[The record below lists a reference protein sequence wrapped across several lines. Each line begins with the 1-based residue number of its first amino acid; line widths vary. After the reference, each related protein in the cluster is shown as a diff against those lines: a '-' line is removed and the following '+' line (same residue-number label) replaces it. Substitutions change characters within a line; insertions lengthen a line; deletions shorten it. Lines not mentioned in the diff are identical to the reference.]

1 MEETLQPDAETEISH
16 QNDQEEIYIFPASF
30 GQRRLWFLDQFE
42 PNSPYYNIPSAF
54 RLYGPFRLD
63 IFKRAIQEIVDRHES
78 IRTTFAASDGEP
90 VQVIVPELAL
100 PVPVIDLSGLEEENK
115 EKEILRRATEEA
127 RKPFDLKKGPLARV
141 TILKAGEEDHI
152 ILLTLHHIISD
163 GWSMGVLVAEIS
175 ALYNAFS
182 NNQPSP
188 LPELPLQYA
197 DYAEWQS
204 EYLQGE
210 VLEEQ
215 LRFWKKHLGTN
226 PPVLELPTDR
236 PRPKILTNTGASTS
250 RIIPK
255 KIADAIA
262 LIGKQENAT
271 LFMTLLA
278 VFKILLA
285 RYSGQSNI
293 SVGTPIANRTQ
304 GETEGLIGLFI
315 NTLVLRSDLS
325 DNPAFNEF
333 LQRERQTTLEAYE
346 HQDLPFEYLVD
357 ALQTERDSSTNALF
371 QVMFILQNAPVN
383 MRKVANLKM
392 EMIHVDMGTSTFDL
406 SLSIAEGAGGLN
418 VSAEYNSDLFNKE
431 TIDRLLLHFETL
443 MNEIIKNPRQRVMEI
458 PLLNADEQRTIL
470 KKWGLNPRSFPQ
482 DVNIPGLI
490 DLQAEAHPQAVAVI
504 SGETHLTYAELRDR
518 SNRLARFLQSKQVG
532 PESRIGLSIE
542 RSTDMI
548 VALLGILKTG
558 AAYVPLD
565 PNYPQERLDFI
576 TEDAGLTLLVTTET
590 IAENWPDEAIEKICI
605 DRDWETIA
613 ANSSA
618 SLDLAHLHPELAAYI
633 IYTSGS
639 TGKPKGVIIS
649 HGSVLNH
656 NFSVKRI
663 FDLTEKDRMLQ
674 FATINFDAAVEEI
687 FPTLENGAT
696 LVLRNNER
704 LISGADL
711 LKLIREE
718 QLTIV
723 DLPTAYWHQWVNE
736 LEEMNETVPGSL
748 KLVILGG
755 DKASAEQV
763 LKWNRLSGSKVR
775 LLNTYGPTETTII
788 STAYEATDEDQ
799 SGDKAEEFPIGR
811 PIDNTEVYIVD
822 AHLQPVPIG
831 VPGEL
836 LIGGAGLARGYLNQ
850 PQLTA
855 EKFIPNPFNNRAGG
869 RLYRTGDLVK
879 FRTDGEIEFVGRVDY
894 QVKIRGFRVEP
905 GEIESI
911 LASHPQIKEAAVLV
925 NSDLPGEK
933 RLIAYYVLQNNAE
946 LSVKD
951 LRAFLAQQLPEYMVP
966 AAFIEL
972 DTMPLTANGKI
983 DRKALPKPDQE
994 TVIQSSETEFVEPR
1008 TPTEEVIAAIY
1019 AEVLSV
1025 EKVGVMHNFFELGGH
1040 SLLATQLISRVNKT
1054 FDVEVP
1060 LKALFEGPTV
1070 SQLALIVDGAKLQ
1083 AKGFKAPKMVPVS
1096 RDQKLPL
1103 SFAQQRLW
1111 FLDQLE
1117 PNSPFY
1123 NLPETYTISG
1133 PLQVE
1138 ILEQAIN
1145 AIIERH
1151 ETLRTTFHKQEGE
1164 PVQTIHDSLKIKI
1177 QVTDLRDLPEAEKEK
1192 QVQTLVQREALT
1204 PISLDTLPLFSLSLI
1219 QTAPEEHV
1227 IILILHHI
1235 ISDNWSSQ
1243 IMMAE
1248 MAALYN
1254 AFKNDEPNPL
1264 PPMALQYADFAYW
1277 QRNWLSGEVLQK
1289 QIDFWKQT
1297 LADVPPALNLPFDRP
1312 RPAVQTYNGAYV
1324 EFALSPETSKAL
1336 EQLSKQEG
1344 VTLFMTLLAAFQAVL
1359 HLYSGQKD
1367 ILVGT
1372 PIANRNHPEIEGI
1385 IGFFVNTLVMRGDLS
1400 GNPTFRQLV
1409 ARTRETALNAYAFQD
1424 LPFEK
1429 IVDAVQPERDMSHSP
1444 LFQVMFALQTGGKRS
1459 IPTSRKSEL
1468 RLAPLQAHSNTAKFD
1483 LTLFMVESADR
1494 LSGAMEYNTDL
1505 FDRETILKLNERFIR
1520 LCDSVISN
1528 PDEAIG
1534 SVDILVS
1541 GEKQLL
1547 LEGWNGKA
1555 TARVF
1560 TETIVSI
1567 FEAQAARRPEETA
1580 IEFSGERWTYDQLNQ
1595 EANRLAHYLLEQG
1608 LKSDTF
1614 TAICLE
1620 RSPQLIVAVLAILK
1634 AGGAYVPI
1642 DPSYPA
1648 ERIEY
1653 ILQDSDARLLLT
1665 QESLLPLFTSYG
1677 GSGICLEQV
1686 QEAVQVRPDSNPGID
1701 IDDDHLAYMIYTS
1714 GSTGKPKGTLI
1725 THRGLTHYL
1734 NWTKQAYPLENG
1746 KGSLVH
1752 STVAFD
1758 ATVTALFTPLI
1769 AGKSV
1774 ALIPEDAGLEA
1785 LAKNLMEQGGYST
1798 VKITPAHLDMLS
1810 QQIPADKA
1818 AGCTKA
1824 FVIGGENLTADQIR
1838 FWQENAP
1845 DTLLFNEY
1853 GPTETVVGCV
1863 VYEASRWSGQ
1873 GSVPIGRA
1881 IHNTPV
1887 YILNEHMQLCPPGT
1901 TGELYIGGP
1910 SLARGYHNR
1919 PELTAE
1925 RFLPDPFSGQEG
1937 SRMYRSGDL
1946 VRYLKDGQM
1955 EFVGRVD
1962 NQVKIRGFRIELGEI
1977 ETALKNEPQ
1986 IDEAVVLVRED
1997 KPGDKRLVAY
2007 FTTVNQ
2013 AKPEA
2018 EALRSL
2024 LQKELPPYMVPTAF
2038 IQLEA
2043 FPLTLNGKLDIRAL
2057 PKPDFS
2063 NVNMQAEFIAP
2074 RNEDEKK
2081 MAEIWKELLNIG
2093 QVGVTN
2099 SFFDLG
2105 GHSLIATQLMSR
2117 IRQNFGVELEL
2128 RALFESPTISGLVH
2142 HVEQARLSEYLPSV
2156 PELKPMPREGDIPL
2170 SFAQQRLWFLDQLAP
2185 DNSFYNLPTA
2195 MRLIGRLD
2203 LDVLNRTLQEIIRRH
2218 EILRTT
2224 FAYKEEQPVQVIEDV
2239 SPFELEIT
2247 DLSSLPEENRNK
2259 TAKDLAENEAREPF
2273 DLESGPLFRVKL
2285 LKMASDEH
2293 IILYTMH
2300 HIISDGWSV
2309 NVLMREVAA
2318 LYESF
2323 SKGLPSPF
2331 PELRI
2336 QFADYALWQRQ
2347 WLTEEILQK
2356 QLEYW
2361 KKTIGPNPPVLQ
2373 LPFDRPR
2380 PPVQTFNGSTL
2391 EGKISNELL
2400 NAIKEIGQKQGATL
2414 FMTLLAVFQT
2424 LLYRYSNQA
2433 EFLVGSPFASRNQI
2447 ETEALIGFFVNTLVF
2462 KADFTDD
2469 PDFTSL
2475 LARVRELTLGAFAH
2489 QDLPFE
2495 QLVDAIQPERDMS
2508 HSPLF
2513 QVMFV
2518 LQNTPPPQ
2526 GANLSEMRIEPVDAS
2541 DTSSKFDLSLVMAE
2555 TDAGLLLE
2563 FEYNTDLFNEET
2575 IVRMRDALVVLMDE
2589 IVRQPRKPVS
2599 QLPLSEEN
2607 PYKTAALPVYK
2618 PPVSAIQELFE
2629 QQARIRPDA
2638 TALVF
2643 EDETLSYDEL
2653 NRRANRLAHY
2663 LRQKG
2668 VQAETIVGISVERS
2682 PQMVIGLLGI
2692 LKAGGVY
2699 LPIDPAYPEERIR
2712 YIMEDSG
2719 IRLLLTQHAVNLPQ
2733 IKTTLETIFL
2743 DEADEIKNM
2752 PESNPRASVMPQ
2764 HLAYIIYTS
2773 GSTGRPKGTMLQHGG
2788 LINLVQS
2795 LKDAYKVG
2803 PGRRNLQFASFSF
2816 DASVEEIFT
2825 ALTNGA
2831 TLYLVKKERLLSGT
2845 GLIEALQQYK
2855 ITNVTLPP
2863 SVLAILKEYEF
2874 PELQTVVS
2882 AGEACTKDIAGHWS
2896 QGRYFVNGYGPTES
2910 TVCAT
2915 FFPVTVPL
2923 TGNTVPIGRA
2933 LPNLSIYILDK
2944 GLNPLPA
2951 GVPGE
2956 LCIGGAGLAR
2966 GYFNRPDL
2974 TAERFIPNPFGEGER
2989 LYRTGDMAR
2998 MLTNGTIEFLGRIDQ
3013 QVKIRGFRIEPG
3025 EIESLIKEQDYI
3037 ADCVVTAYAL
3047 EQTDNRL
3054 IAYIVPAT
3062 KSDGQLSTLKHVLQD
3077 TLPDYMVPS
3086 QFITL
3091 DALPL
3096 TPNGKVDMRALP
3108 KPEFE
3113 STASKTEFLQAET
3126 TIQARLVKI
3135 WEQLLKTKP
3144 IGIRDNFFDLGG
3156 NSLLAMQLIT
3166 QIEKQF
3172 GKEVELVALFR
3183 NPTIEHLANE
3193 LDSGSKRESSA
3204 KIIEMHPGTDGPPL
3218 YFIHPS
3224 GGSIHHYAELAK
3236 HMPDGQP
3243 FYGIQAQGMND
3254 KDAIQTTIEEM
3265 ASTYINLILEKQPQG
3280 PYYIGSYSFGVVV
3293 AYEMAQQLQTLG
3305 HEVKALIQLDQTP
3318 EIDDDI
3324 HADDAEMLS
3333 KLFKRY
3339 FTLDVEYL
3347 RSLDKDDMFKFVFKK
3362 AKKAKIIPRFIKL
3375 KQFSHYILINQTQTQ
3390 AWLRYKMLPYDGD
3403 MILFRSAE
3411 NRAQGPDDMGWGKFV
3426 KGKIHIIDVDG
3437 DHLSMLKEPNVQK
3450 VAKGIIKIL

>member
-1 MEETLQPDAETEISH
+1 MEETLQPDAETEISQ
-16 QNDQEEIYIFPASF
+16 QNDQEDVYIFPASF

-54 RLYGPFRLD
+54 RLRGPFRLD
-63 IFKRAIQEIVDRHES
+63 VFKRAIQEIVDRHES
-78 IRTTFAASDGEP
+78 IRTTFASSDGEP
-90 VQVIVPELAL
+90 VQVIVPELSL
-100 PVPVIDLSGLEEENK
+100 PIPVIDLSGLDEKNK
-115 EKEILRRATEEA
+115 ETEILRRATEEA

-141 TILKAGEEDHI
+141 TILKAAEEDHI
-152 ILLTLHHIISD
+152 ILLTMHHIISD

-197 DYAEWQS
+197 DYAEWQT

-215 LRFWKKHLGTN
+215 LKFWKEHLGSN

-236 PRPKILTNTGASTS
+236 PRPKILTNAGASTS

-255 KIADAIA
+255 RIADAIA
-262 LIGKQENAT
+262 AIGKQENAT

-325 DNPAFNEF
+325 DNPAFTEF
-333 LQRERQTTLEAYE
+333 LQRERATILNAYE

-371 QVMFILQNAPVN
+371 QVMFILQNTPVK
-383 MRKVANLKM
+383 MRNVADLKM
-392 EMIHVDMGTSTFDL
+392 EMIQVDMGTSTFDL

-418 VSAEYNSDLFNKE
+418 VSAEYNSDLFNQE
-431 TIDRLLLHFETL
+431 TIDRMLLHFETL
-443 MNEIIKNPRQRVMEI
+443 INEIIKDPHQKVAEI
-458 PLLNADEQRTIL
+458 PLLNAEERRTVL
-470 KKWGLNPRSFPQ
+470 KQWGLNPRSFPQ
-482 DVNIPGLI
+482 DVSIPALI
-490 DLQAEAHPQAVAVI
+490 DLQAEAHPQAIAVI
-504 SGETHLTYAELRDR
+504 SGATHMTYAELRER
-518 SNRLARFLQSKQVG
+518 SNRLARFLQTKQIG

-542 RSTDMI
+542 RSPDMI
-548 VALLGILKTG
+548 IALLGILKTG

-565 PNYPQERLDFI
+565 PGYPQDRLDFI
-576 TEDAGLTLLVTTET
+576 TKDAGLTVLVTTEA
-590 IAENWPDEAIEKICI
+590 IAENWPDETIEKIRI
-605 DRDWETIA
+605 DRDWETI
-613 ANSSA
+613 SEESPD
-618 SLDLAHLHPELAAYI
+618 SLNLAHLHPELAAYI

-656 NFSVKRI
+656 NFSVKRL
-663 FDLTEKDRMLQ
+663 FDLSEQDRMLQ

-704 LISGADL
+704 LISGTDL
-711 LKLIREE
+711 LKLIRKEHI
-718 QLTIV
+718 TIV

-736 LEEMNETVPGSL
+736 LEEMEEPVPESL

-755 DKASAEQV
+755 DKASADQV
-763 LKWNRLSGSKVR
+763 RKWNRLSGTEIR

-788 STAYEATDEDQ
+788 STAYEAPTK
-799 SGDKAEEFPIGR
+799 DKSDVKMQEFPIGR

-822 AHLQPVPIG
+822 AHLQPVPVG

-905 GEIESI
+905 GEVESI
-911 LASHPQIKEAAVLV
+911 LASHPQIKEAAILV

-933 RLIAYYVLQNNAE
+933 RLIAYYVLQANAE
-946 LSVKD
+946 IGVKE
-951 LRAFLAQQLPEYMVP
+951 LRTYLAQHLPEYMIP

-972 DTMPLTANGKI
+972 ETMPLTANGKI
-983 DRKALPKPDQE
+983 DRNALPKPDQE
-994 TVIQSSETEFVEPR
+994 AVIQSSETEFVEPR

-1054 FDVEVP
+1054 FDVDVP

-1070 SQLALIVDGAKLQ
+1070 SQLALVVDGAKLQ
-1083 AKGFKAPKMVPVS
+1083 AKGVKAPEMVPVP
-1096 RDQKLPL
+1096 RDQNLPL

-1133 PLQVE
+1133 PLEVE
-1138 ILEQAIN
+1138 VLEQAIN

-1177 QVTDLRDLPEAEKEK
+1177 RVTDISDLPEAEMEK
-1192 QVQTLVQREALT
+1192 QVQALVQREALT

-1219 QTAPEEHV
+1219 KTAPDKHV
-1227 IILILHHI
+1227 IVLILHHI

-1254 AFKNDEPNPL
+1254 AFKNGEPNPL
-1264 PPMALQYADFAYW
+1264 PPMKLQYADFAFW
-1277 QRNWLSGEVLQK
+1277 QRNWLSGDVLQK
-1289 QIDFWKQT
+1289 QIDFWKQS
-1297 LADVPPALNLPFDRP
+1297 LADAPPALNLPFDRP

-1336 EQLSKQEG
+1336 ETLSKQEG

-1459 IPTSRKSEL
+1459 IPTPRKSEL
-1468 RLAPLQAHSNTAKFD
+1468 SLAPLQAHSNTAKFD
-1483 LTLFMVESADR
+1483 LTLFMVETAEY

-1505 FDRETILKLNERFIR
+1505 FDRETILKLNERFIK
-1520 LCDSVISN
+1520 LCDSVVSN
-1528 PDEAIG
+1528 PDAAI
-1534 SVDILVS
+1534 SQVDILVN
-1541 GEKQLL
+1541 GEKQFLL
-1547 LEGWNGKA
+1547 DAWNG
-1555 TARVF
+1555 
-1560 TETIVSI
+1560 ETIRPVLSDHIVSI
-1567 FEAQAARRPEETA
+1567 FEAQAARIPEEKA
-1580 IEFSGERWTYDQLNQ
+1580 IEFSGEQWTYEQLNR
-1595 EANRLAHYLLEQG
+1595 EANRLAHYLTQQG
-1608 LKSDTF
+1608 LGSDTF
-1614 TAICLE
+1614 TALCLE
-1620 RSPQLIVAVLAILK
+1620 RSPQLIIAILAILK

-1642 DPSYPA
+1642 DPSYPT

-1653 ILQDSDARLLLT
+1653 ILQDSGAGLLLT
-1665 QESLLPLFTSYG
+1665 QETLLPLFTSYDG
-1677 GSGICLEQV
+1677 NSICIEHV
-1686 QEAVQVRPDSNPGID
+1686 QETVHTLPDANPGLHID
-1701 IDDDHLAYMIYTS
+1701 EAHLAYMIYTS

-1725 THRGLTHYL
+1725 THCGLTHYL
-1734 NWTKQAYPLENG
+1734 NWAKQAYPLEKG

-1752 STVAFD
+1752 STIAFD
-1758 ATVTALFTPLI
+1758 ATVTAVFAPLI
-1769 AGKSV
+1769 SGKSIT
-1774 ALIPEDAGLEA
+1774 LIPENAGLEA
-1785 LAKNLMEQGGYST
+1785 LAKDLTENGGYSL

-1810 QQIPADKA
+1810 EQIPPDKA

-1838 FWQENAP
+1838 FWQEHAP

-1910 SLARGYHNR
+1910 SLARGYHKR

-1925 RFLPDPFSGQEG
+1925 RFIPDPFSGQAG
-1937 SRMYRSGDL
+1937 SRMYRTGDL

-1955 EFVGRVD
+1955 EFIGRVD

-2007 FTTVNQ
+2007 FTAITG
-2013 AKPEA
+2013 AKPEP
-2018 EALRSL
+2018 EVLRTF
-2024 LQKELPPYMVPTAF
+2024 LQKELPAYMMPTAF
-2038 IQLEA
+2038 IHLDA
-2043 FPLTLNGKLDIRAL
+2043 FPLTLNGKIDTKAL

-2063 NVNMQAEFIAP
+2063 NVNTQSEFIAP

-2081 MAEIWKELLNIG
+2081 MAEIWKELLNIE

-2117 IRQNFGVELEL
+2117 IRRDFGLELEL

-2156 PELKPMPREGDIPL
+2156 PELKPMPREGNIPL

-2195 MRLIGRLD
+2195 MRLIGHLD
-2203 LDVLNRTLQEIIRRH
+2203 LDVLNRTLQEIVRRH

-2224 FAYKEEQPVQVIEDV
+2224 FIYKEDQPVQVIEDV

-2259 TAKDLAENEAREPF
+2259 TAQEIAESEAREPF

-2285 LKMASDEH
+2285 LKMGADEH

-2323 SKGLPSPF
+2323 SKGFPSPF

-2336 QFADYALWQRQ
+2336 QFADYAIWQRE

-2361 KKTIGPNPPVLQ
+2361 KDTIGPNPPVLQ

-2380 PPVQTFNGSTL
+2380 PAVQTFNGSTL
-2391 EGKISNELL
+2391 EGKISKELL
-2400 NAIKEIGQKQGATL
+2400 DAFKQMGQQQGATL

-2424 LLYRYSNQA
+2424 LLHRYSNQS

-2469 PDFTSL
+2469 PDFISL
-2475 LARVRELTLGAFAH
+2475 LAQVKELTLGAFAH

-2518 LQNTPPPQ
+2518 LQNTPPPK
-2526 GANLSEMRIEPVDAS
+2526 GANLSQLRIEPVEAK

-2555 TDAGLLLE
+2555 TDSGLLLE
-2563 FEYNTDLFNEET
+2563 FEYNTDLFNKET
-2575 IVRMRDALVVLMDE
+2575 IIRMRDALAVLMDK
-2589 IVRQPRKPVS
+2589 IAQSPQKPVS
-2599 QLPLSEEN
+2599 QIPLTVEN
-2607 PYKTAALPVYK
+2607 PYKE
-2618 PPVSAIQELFE
+2618 SAIQPFEPSVSAVQQLFE
-2629 QQARIRPDA
+2629 QQAQIRPNA
-2638 TALVF
+2638 AALVF
-2643 EDETLSYDEL
+2643 EDETLSYGEV
-2653 NRRANRLAHY
+2653 NRRANRLAHF

-2668 VQAETIVGISVERS
+2668 VQPETIVGISVERS
-2682 PQMVIGLLGI
+2682 PEMVIGLLGI

-2699 LPIDPAYPEERIR
+2699 LPIDPSYPEERIR

-2719 IRLLLTQHAVNLPQ
+2719 LRLLLTQHSVRIPEGAN
-2733 IKTTLETIFL
+2733 KMETIFL
-2743 DEADEIKNM
+2743 DEAALFVTM
-2752 PESNPRASVMPQ
+2752 PEHTPEISVQPEN
-2764 HLAYIIYTS
+2764 LAYIIYTS
-2773 GSTGRPKGTMLQHGG
+2773 GSTGRPKGTMLQHSG
-2788 LINLVQS
+2788 LINLVHS

-2845 GLIEALQQYK
+2845 GLIEALQQNK

-2863 SVLAILKEYEF
+2863 SVLAILKEYDF

-2882 AGEACTKDIAGHWS
+2882 AGEACTKDIARHWS
-2896 QGRYFVNGYGPTES
+2896 RGRYFVNGYGPTES

-2915 FFPVTVPL
+2915 YFPVTDTL
-2923 TGNTVPIGRA
+2923 TMNTVPIGRP
-2933 LPNLSIYILDK
+2933 LPNISIYILDK
-2944 GLNPLPA
+2944 GLNPLPV

-2966 GYFNRPDL
+2966 GYFNRPEL
-2974 TAERFIPNPFGEGER
+2974 TAERFIPNPFGESER
-2989 LYRTGDMAR
+2989 LYRTGDLAR
-2998 MLTNGTIEFLGRIDQ
+2998 MLADGTIEFLGRIDQ

-3025 EIESLIKEQDYI
+3025 EIESLIKESSGI
-3037 ADCVVTAYAL
+3037 SDCVVTAHQTASSGQKLVAYLVPVA
-3047 EQTDNRL
+3047 EQSFKISELRE
-3054 IAYIVPAT
+3054 
-3062 KSDGQLSTLKHVLQD
+3062 QLQKQ
-3077 TLPDYMVPS
+3077 LPDYMIPA
-3086 QFITL
+3086 QFIEL
-3091 DALPL
+3091 ESLPL

-3108 KPEFE
+3108 APEDDAGE
-3113 STASKTEFLQAET
+3113 TKTEFVKAST
-3126 TIQARLVKI
+3126 TVQARLVKI
-3135 WEQLLKTKP
+3135 WEHLLNVKP
-3144 IGIRDNFFDLGG
+3144 IGIHDNFFDLGG
-3156 NSLLAMQLIT
+3156 HSLLAMQLIT

-3172 GKEVELVALFR
+3172 GKEIELVELFR
-3183 NPTIEHLANE
+3183 NPTIEHLANA
-3193 LDSGSKRESSA
+3193 LDSESKRESSA

-3218 YFIHPS
+3218 YFVHPS

-3265 ASTYINLILEKQPQG
+3265 ASTYVNLILERQPQG

-3293 AYEMAQQLQTLG
+3293 SFEMAQQLQTLG

-3339 FTLDVEYL
+3339 FTLDADYL
-3347 RSLDKDDMFKFVFKK
+3347 RSMTKDDMFKFVFKK

-3411 NRAQGPDDMGWGKFV
+3411 NRAQGPEDMGWGKFV
-3426 KGKIHIIDVDG
+3426 KGKINIIDVDG

-3450 VAKGIIKIL
+3450 VAEGIIKIL